1 MSRGILEANKQLKS
15 AFLGCFAFGAI
26 CLFVVSWSPNIPAY
40 WLLILGLIPVF
51 AYIGYG
57 SNLSKKHKDNVGFSD
72 SVYYLGFTLTLVSLF
87 FAIVNERVTSEQATQ
102 MTLQYFGFALATT
115 ITGIVYRTYHNQF
128 LYEENSLPEGEAE
141 RIASEIDDFSDSM
154 NDLRTGLSNLTS
166 SVNNDIPNAFNSSIS
181 QIKSGI
187 TNLSETLNNEMPQIN
202 QEIADVYKDLAN
214 NVRDLANS
222 TSDSKNLFTNS
233 MDDVSRPLNEAI
245 QKISNDLNNQ
255 DVTIDK
261 SIFYDLEQNI
271 KSINEEF
278 ASSVKNLSDHLN
290 DQKID
295 ASLFNKLSKNMNTLN
310 SKFENMN
317 EKFESLT
324 YSYASALEQMNN
336 NNLKALEEAKKLNKE
351 LEKVKNSSNSG
362 GFGRGFFGR

>member
-1 MSRGILEANKQLKS
+1 MSKGILDANKQLKG
-15 AFLGCFAFGAI
+15 AFASCFAFGALCI
-26 CLFVVSWSPNIPAY
+26 FIVSISPNIPSFM
-40 WLLILGLIPVF
+40 LLILGVIPVF

-57 SNLSKKHKDNVGFSD
+57 SKLSKKHKDNIGFSD

-87 FAIVNERVTSEQATQ
+87 FAIVNERVSSETATQ

-115 ITGIVYRTYHNQF
+115 IIGIVYRTYHNQF
-128 LYEENSLPEGEAE
+128 LYDEQTLPQGEAE
-141 RIASEIDDFSDSM
+141 RISSEIDSFSDSM
-154 NDLRTGLSNLTS
+154 NDFRSGLSNLTS
-166 SVNNDIPNAFNSSIS
+166 SVNNDIPNAFNSSIT

-187 TNLSETLNNEMPQIN
+187 SNLSATLNNEMPQIN

-214 NVRDLANS
+214 NIRDLASS
-222 TSDSKNLFTNS
+222 TSDSKNLFSNS
-233 MDDVSRPLNEAI
+233 MDDVSKPLNEAI

-261 SIFYDLEQNI
+261 SIFYELEQNI
-271 KSINEEF
+271 KNINEEF
-278 ASSVKNLSDHLN
+278 ANSVKSLSDHLN

-295 ASLFNKLSKNMNTLN
+295 VSLFNKLSKNMNTLN
-310 SKFENMN
+310 SKFEDMN

-324 YSYASALEQMNN
+324 SSYASALQQMNE

-351 LEKVKNSSNSG
+351 LDKVKNSSNSG
-362 GFGRGFFGR
+362 GFGRGFFR

>member
-1 MSRGILEANKQLKS
+1 MSKGIVDANNQLKQ
-15 AFLGCFAFGAI
+15 AFAACFCFGTI
-26 CLFVVSWSPNIPAY
+26 CLLAVSLSEDIPPIMILIFGIIP
-40 WLLILGLIPVF
+40 LL

-57 SNLSKKHKDNVGFSD
+57 SKLSKKHKDNVGFSD

-87 FAIVNERVTSEQATQ
+87 LAIVNERDPSESATQ

-115 ITGIVYRTYHNQF
+115 IIGIVYRTYYNQF
-128 LYEENSLPEGEAE
+128 LFEENALPKGEAE
-141 RIASEIDDFSDSM
+141 RISREIDDFSDSM

-202 QEIADVYKDLAN
+202 QEIADVYKDLAK

-222 TSDSKNLFTNS
+222 TSDSKNLFTTS

-255 DVTIDK
+255 DVSIDK
-261 SIFYDLEQNI
+261 SIFYELEQNI

-278 ASSVKNLSDHLN
+278 ANSVKNLSDHLN

-295 ASLFNKLSKNMNTLN
+295 VSLFNKLSKNMNTLN

-324 YSYASALEQMNN
+324 SSYASALEQMNN

-351 LEKVKNSSNSG
+351 LEKIKNSSNSG